1 MFTVRT
7 PAMGPEQLDL
17 AAIGINGPRHAALLL
32 RERPMAIR
40 TKFIDRIGL
49 VLHGLLHEQLLEFQG
64 GLTDV
69 FLDEAQ
75 AVFGVTLDLG

>member
-1 MFTVRT
+1 
-7 PAMGPEQLDL
+7 
-17 AAIGINGPRHAALLL
+17 
-32 RERPMAIR
+32 MAIR